1 MDENISPL
9 RSCDIRKLGR
19 WSSPLKAIPQ
29 KSITR
34 RSGFV
39 AVTPRA
45 KFIVYARKVEI
56 IVRNLFKCNKIRG
69 TTGSSG
75 SASGSVGIMLLRA
88 RARARGRGW
97 GWARGGRAGRDT
109 HATVF
114 KPELFATKLRA
125 AAGAESVFEMRV
137 LRNTEHV
144 RWTLLSTWIEIWW
157 QGGAKAR
164 EMNGRMNEECDHTST
179 PRERKSLPAFGNC
192 SYYSGVKLV

>member
-1 MDENISPL
+1 MDENISPW

-97 GWARGGRAGRDT
+97 GWARGEGLEGTRMPRFLNRNYSQQNCVPRPGRNPCSKC
-109 HATVF
+109 VF
-114 KPELFATKLRA
+114 YET
-125 AAGAESVFEMRV
+125 
-137 LRNTEHV
+137 RNTCGE
-144 RWTLLSTWIEIWW
+144 RYCLPGS
-157 QGGAKAR
+157 KYDDR
-164 EMNGRMNEECDHTST
+164 EGR
-179 PRERKSLPAFGNC
+179 
-192 SYYSGVKLV
+192 KLGK

>member
-1 MDENISPL
+1 MDENISPW

-19 WSSPLKAIPQ
+19 WSPPLKAIPQ

-88 RARARGRGW
+88 RARSSIIPTLPLA
-97 GWARGGRAGRDT
+97 DPDEPVVPLILL
-109 HATVF
+109 H
-114 KPELFATKLRA
+114 LNKLRTII
-125 AAGAESVFEMRV
+125 ST
-137 LRNTEHV
+137 LR
-144 RWTLLSTWIEIWW
+144 
-157 QGGAKAR
+157 A
-164 EMNGRMNEECDHTST
+164 
-179 PRERKSLPAFGNC
+179 
-192 SYYSGVKLV
+192 